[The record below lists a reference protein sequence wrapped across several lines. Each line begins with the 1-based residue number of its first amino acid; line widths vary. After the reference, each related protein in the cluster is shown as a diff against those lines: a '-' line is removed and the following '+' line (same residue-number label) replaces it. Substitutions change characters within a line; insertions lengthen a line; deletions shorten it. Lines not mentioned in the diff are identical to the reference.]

1 MERIKRH
8 RKRRG
13 EMGAVSTREEISLF
27 LQDLAII
34 VAGFLGVIAVL
45 RLLLAALAR

>member
-1 MERIKRH
+1 VERITRH
-8 RKRRG
+8 RKRR
-13 EMGAVSTREEISLF
+13 EAETVPSREEIFVF
-27 LQDLAII
+27 LRDLAIL